1 VESGL
6 IEPVSKSK
14 SKERI
19 MSSNKSAGGSS
30 QEMTW
35 QLTLEIASINVHLEQ
50 IRQFWARALGITSPQ
65 WMLLMAIAD
74 TDDKHGVP
82 LNAVSKRLHIDPSF
96 VTTQS
101 KLLEK
106 KGFLRRKVSS
116 SDARVLLMSLTDK
129 TAKHLARLAEQQQS
143 LSEFIFE
150 EFSDRELS
158 DLKGKL
164 GILKIRLEKACRKI
178 ELDL

>member
-1 VESGL
+1 
-6 IEPVSKSK
+6 
-14 SKERI
+14 
-19 MSSNKSAGGSS
+19 MSSKKSAGGSS

-50 IRQFWARALGITSPQ
+50 LRQFWARALGITSPQ

-116 SDARVLLMSLTDK
+116 SDARVLLVSLTDK
-129 TAKHLARLAEQQQS
+129 TAKHLARLAEQQQL

-164 GILKIRLEKACRKI
+164 GTLKIRLEKACRKI

>member
-1 VESGL
+1 
-6 IEPVSKSK
+6 
-14 SKERI
+14 

-74 TDDKHGVP
+74 TDDKRGVP

-96 VTTQS
+96 VSTQS

-116 SDARVLLMSLTDK
+116 SD
-129 TAKHLARLAEQQQS
+129 
-143 LSEFIFE
+143 
-150 EFSDRELS
+150 
-158 DLKGKL
+158 
-164 GILKIRLEKACRKI
+164 
-178 ELDL
+178 